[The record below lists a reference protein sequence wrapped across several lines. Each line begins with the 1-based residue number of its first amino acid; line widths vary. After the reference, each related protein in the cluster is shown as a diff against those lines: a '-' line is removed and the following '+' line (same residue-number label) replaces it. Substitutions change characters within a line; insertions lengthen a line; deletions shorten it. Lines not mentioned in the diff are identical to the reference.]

1 MTKIMFCAE
10 YRHLLNFFK
19 YLILLYEI
27 FKNRDMTS
35 KPISFKALTFAF
47 LLSGALLTS
56 CGGGETNTDENKS
69 NQPAYNPNV
78 TTEQPAA
85 DNTTSAVDEG
95 KGVGPITN
103 VEVGADID
111 KTMADK
117 GKAIFES
124 KCTACHNPTDEKKVG
139 PGLHKV
145 TERRKPEWIMNMA
158 LNPENMVQN
167 DPTAKE
173 LLATYIAPMANQHL
187 TEEEARS
194 VLEYFRQNDKK

>member
-1 MTKIMFCAE
+1 
-10 YRHLLNFFK
+10 
-19 YLILLYEI
+19 
-27 FKNRDMTS
+27 MTS

-56 CGGGETNTDENKS
+56 CGGGDTNTEENKS

-85 DNTTSAVDEG
+85 DNTSAMDEG

-103 VEVGADID
+103 VEIGADVD
-111 KTMADK
+111 KAMADK

-187 TEEEARS
+187 TEEEARE

>member
-1 MTKIMFCAE
+1 MKVKQM
-10 YRHLLNFFK
+10 
-19 YLILLYEI
+19 
-27 FKNRDMTS
+27 
-35 KPISFKALTFAF
+35 ISPKTLAFAV
-47 LLSGALLTS
+47 LLSGFLMTS
-56 CGGGETNTDENKS
+56 CGGGDTNNKEEEKS
-69 NQPAYNPNV
+69 SQPSYNPN
-78 TTEQPAA
+78 TNTE
-85 DNTTSAVDEG
+85 NTTSETTTTTDDG
-95 KGVGPITN
+95 KGVGPIKN
-103 VEVGADID
+103 VEIPATID

-139 PGLHKV
+139 PGLHLV

-194 VLEYFRQNDKK
+194 VLEYFRSNDKK